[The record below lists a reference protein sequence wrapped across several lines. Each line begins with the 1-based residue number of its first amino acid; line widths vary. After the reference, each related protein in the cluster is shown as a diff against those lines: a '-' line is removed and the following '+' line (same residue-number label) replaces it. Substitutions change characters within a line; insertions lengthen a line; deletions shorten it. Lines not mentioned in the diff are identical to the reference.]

1 MEKECFGWKKIERKE
16 SIRHSLIATKFH
28 LKMTLLNFWILLTQK
43 GYFRIKKMKIT
54 IKFYIFKLIYNHF
67 HIILRLFDVLPDFTF
82 IKRCAII
89 T

>member
-43 GYFRIKKMKIT
+43 GYFRIKKNENYHQI
-54 IKFYIFKLIYNHF
+54 L
-67 HIILRLFDVLPDFTF
+67 HIQINLQSFSYYFETF
-82 IKRCAII
+82 
-89 T
+89 